1 MKMSSIKS
9 KTYLSQLRYKPFFN
23 SFFTYT
29 ISSIR
34 PITSTFRNFANLI
47 RSRIRGH
54 FSKRFS
60 TAVFK
65 GFCVHHREIPVPSS
79 SFEFRSS
86 RRHNLNPC
94 TRNDPFVSFS
104 FTNVFV
110 PLFLLVSPPFFVCS
124 MLWKTRQDA
133 AILPKINRIR
143 IVASLFV
150 VLAANSPPRCNRDP
164 VTLDSNRTCSTN
176 LSCMLTTNSIP
187 RCCQPSMRRPLWIL
201 P

>member
-1 MKMSSIKS
+1 MKISSIKS

-65 GFCVHHREIPVPSS
+65 GFCVHHREIPVQLRISKLSS
-79 SFEFRSS
+79 SQSQSLYTQRSLRFILLYQCLRPS
-86 RRHNLNPC
+86 LSPRFPSLLRLLNAVEDEAG
-94 TRNDPFVSFS
+94 RGDIAE
-104 FTNVFV
+104 
-110 PLFLLVSPPFFVCS
+110 
-124 MLWKTRQDA
+124 D
-133 AILPKINRIR
+133 
-143 IVASLFV
+143 
-150 VLAANSPPRCNRDP
+150 
-164 VTLDSNRTCSTN
+164 
-176 LSCMLTTNSIP
+176 
-187 RCCQPSMRRPLWIL
+187 
-201 P
+201 